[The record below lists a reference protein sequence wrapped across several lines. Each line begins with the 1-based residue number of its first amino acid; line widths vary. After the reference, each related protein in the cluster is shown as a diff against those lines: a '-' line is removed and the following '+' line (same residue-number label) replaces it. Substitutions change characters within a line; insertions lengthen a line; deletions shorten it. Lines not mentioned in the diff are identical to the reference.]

1 MVELFSNIAA
11 GFGLRDLVDV
21 ALVTVIVYRVF
32 MIVRGTNAVQMIT
45 GLLFLGF
52 FFIVSNYF
60 KLYTIHWL
68 LRNFFDNL
76 FLIVI
81 VLFQDDIRRA
91 LAYMGKNPFLG
102 SGAGQ
107 IDRLVVDEIAKAA
120 ARMARDRIGALI
132 VIERETGLKNFI
144 DTGARIDAKV
154 RSELLYSIF
163 IPSSPIHDGAVI
175 IKDGRIAAAGC
186 FLPLTKNPN
195 INKRY
200 GTRHR
205 AAIGLTEDTD
215 AVVVLV
221 SEEMGATYLVKGG
234 RITGKLPE
242 EELAKSLAVILELMD
257 FTKETE
263 AVAGKGAGGGGAP

>member
-1 MVELFSNIAA
+1 MLELFSNIAT
-11 GFGLRDLVDV
+11 GFRFRDFIDVLLV
-21 ALVTVIVYRVF
+21 AVIVYRMF
-32 MIVRGTNAVQMIT
+32 MIVRGTHAVQMLT

-52 FFIVSNYF
+52 FFVISNYF
-60 KLYTIHWL
+60 KLFTIHWL

-76 FLIVI
+76 IIIVI
-81 VLFQDDIRRA
+81 VLFQDDLRRA
-91 LAYMGKNPFLG
+91 LAYVGKNPFLG
-102 SGAGQ
+102 SGVGQ
-107 IDRLVVDEIAKAA
+107 LDRIVVDEIAKAA
-120 ARMARDRIGALI
+120 SRMARDRIGALI

-144 DTGARIDAKV
+144 DTGARLDAKV
-154 RSELLYSIF
+154 RSELLFSIF

-195 INKRY
+195 IDKRF

-221 SEEMGATYLVKGG
+221 SEEAGASYLVKSG

-257 FTKETE
+257 FGKE
-263 AVAGKGAGGGGAP
+263 AGLADGNHN

>member
-1 MVELFSNIAA
+1 MIELFATIIT
-11 GFGLRDLVDV
+11 GFGARDMVDV
-21 ALVTVIVYRVF
+21 LLVAVIVYRVF
-32 MIVRGTNAVQMIT
+32 MIVRGTHAVQMIS

-52 FFIVSNYF
+52 FYILSNYF
-60 KLYTIHWL
+60 KLFTIHWI
-68 LRNFFDNL
+68 LRAFFDNL

-81 VLFQDDIRRA
+81 VLFQDDLRRA
-91 LAYMGKNPFLG
+91 LAYVGKNPFLG
-102 SGAGQ
+102 SGGAQ

-120 ARMARDRIGALI
+120 TRMARDRIGALI

-144 DTGARIDAKV
+144 DTGARLDAKV
-154 RSELLYSIF
+154 RAELLYSIF
-163 IPSSPIHDGAVI
+163 IPSSPIHDGAI
-175 IKDGRIAAAGC
+175 IVKDGRIAAAGC

-221 SEEMGATYLVKGG
+221 SEEAGAVYLVKGG
-234 RITGKLPE
+234 RITDKLPE

-257 FTKETE
+257 FSREDDPE
-263 AVAGKGAGGGGAP
+263 GAKAL

>member
-1 MVELFSNIAA
+1 MLDLFANIIT
-11 GFGLRDLVDV
+11 GFGARDLVDV
-21 ALVTVIVYRVF
+21 LLVAVIVYRVF
-32 MIVRGTNAVQMIT
+32 MIVRGTHAVQMIS

-52 FFIVSNYF
+52 FYIISNYF
-60 KLYTIHWL
+60 KLFTIHWI
-68 LRNFFDNL
+68 LRSFFDNL

-81 VLFQDDIRRA
+81 VLFQDDLRRA
-91 LAYMGKNPFLG
+91 LAYLGKNPFLG
-102 SGAGQ
+102 SGGTQ
-107 IDRLVVDEIAKAA
+107 IDRLIVDEIAKAA
-120 ARMARDRIGALI
+120 SRMARDRIGALI

-144 DTGARIDAKV
+144 DTGAKLDAKV
-154 RSELLYSIF
+154 RAELLYSIF
-163 IPSSPIHDGAVI
+163 IPSSPIHDGAI
-175 IKDGRIAAAGC
+175 IVKDGRIAAAGC

-195 INKRY
+195 IDKRF

-221 SEEMGATYLVKGG
+221 SEEAGAVYLVKGG

-257 FTKETE
+257 FSKEAE
-263 AVAGKGAGGGGAP
+263 ASAGGRGV

>member
-1 MVELFSNIAA
+1 MLELFSNIAA

-21 ALVTVIVYRVF
+21 ALVSLIVYRVF
-32 MIVRGTNAVQMIT
+32 IIVRGTNAVQMIT

-52 FFIVSNYF
+52 FYIASNYF

-120 ARMARDRIGALI
+120 SRMARDRIGALI

-144 DTGARIDAKV
+144 DTGAKLDAKV

-175 IKDGRIAAAGC
+175 VKDGRIAAAGC

-195 INKRY
+195 VDKRF

-221 SEEMGATYLVKGG
+221 SEEAGATYLVKGG

-257 FTKETE
+257 FSRSEE
-263 AVAGKGAGGGGAP
+263 ATSFNGPGGRG

>member
-1 MVELFSNIAA
+1 MLELFSNIAA

-21 ALVTVIVYRVF
+21 VLVSIIVYRVF

-52 FFIVSNYF
+52 FYIVSNYF

-120 ARMARDRIGALI
+120 SRMARDRIGALI

-154 RSELLYSIF
+154 RSELIYSIF

-175 IKDGRIAAAGC
+175 IKDSRIAAAGC

-195 INKRY
+195 VNKRY

-257 FTKETE
+257 FTKDSE
-263 AVAGKGAGGGGAP
+263 GASMGGGGGMGA

>member
-1 MVELFSNIAA
+1 MLELFQSIAA
-11 GFGLRDLVDV
+11 GFSRRDFFDVLLV
-21 ALVTVIVYRVF
+21 AIIVYRVF
-32 MIVRGTNAVQMIT
+32 MIVRGTHAVQMIT

-60 KLYTIHWL
+60 NLFTIHWI

-76 FLIVI
+76 FIIVI
-81 VLFQDDIRRA
+81 VLFQDDLRRT
-91 LAYMGKNPFLG
+91 LAYVGKNPFLG
-102 SGAGQ
+102 SSSGEL
-107 IDRLVVDEIAKAA
+107 DRLVVDEIAKAA

-132 VIERETGLKNFI
+132 VIERESGLKNFI
-144 DTGARIDAKV
+144 DTGAMLDAKV

-163 IPSSPIHDGAVI
+163 VPSSPIHDGAVI
-175 IKDGRIAAAGC
+175 VKDGRIAAAGC

-195 INKRY
+195 VDKRY

-221 SEEMGATYLVKGG
+221 SEEAGACYLVKGG

-242 EELAKSLAVILELMD
+242 DELSKSLAVILELMD
-257 FTKETE
+257 FGKEAE
-263 AVAGKGAGGGGAP
+263 GVSGGKA

>member
-1 MVELFSNIAA
+1 MLELFSNIAA

-21 ALVTVIVYRVF
+21 VLVSIIVYRVF

-52 FFIVSNYF
+52 FYIVSNYF

-107 IDRLVVDEIAKAA
+107 IDRPGVDEIAKAA
-120 ARMARDRIGALI
+120 ARLG
-132 VIERETGLKNFI
+132 GW
-144 DTGARIDAKV
+144 
-154 RSELLYSIF
+154 
-163 IPSSPIHDGAVI
+163 
-175 IKDGRIAAAGC
+175 
-186 FLPLTKNPN
+186 
-195 INKRY
+195 
-200 GTRHR
+200 
-205 AAIGLTEDTD
+205 
-215 AVVVLV
+215 
-221 SEEMGATYLVKGG
+221 GG
-234 RITGKLPE
+234 R
-242 EELAKSLAVILELMD
+242 
-257 FTKETE
+257 
-263 AVAGKGAGGGGAP
+263 GGGGSAPRRSRERDSCPYTRARGGYRPGRAR